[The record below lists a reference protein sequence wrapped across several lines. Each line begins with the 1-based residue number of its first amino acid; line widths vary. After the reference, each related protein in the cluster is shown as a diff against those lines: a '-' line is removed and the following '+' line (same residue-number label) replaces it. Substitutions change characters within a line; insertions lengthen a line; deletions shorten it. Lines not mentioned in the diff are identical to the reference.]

1 MAGFTRFVV
10 FGVLGSLGCA
20 EDEGVEQRTPI
31 AFGDRGDLGFSV
43 SEIPEI
49 GRRVSAE
56 LTWRPGSAGFE
67 AVPADGTTHIDASLE
82 YAEGLVVEVGSPVWQ
97 LEADLVLNV
106 VTSDGS
112 LDESLPCL
120 LRARRV
126 DFWICEGSI
135 DPKVGTFTV
144 LNHPIGSL
152 DYVAWIRRSG
162 QEVMGGV
169 GATVSTYE
177 QLTEQSATG
186 TSTGFQ
192 AGLWL
197 E

>member
-135 DPKVGTFTV
+135 DPKVGTFKV
-144 LNHPIGSL
+144 LNNPIGSL
-152 DYVAWIRRSG
+152 D
-162 QEVMGGV
+162 
-169 GATVSTYE
+169 
-177 QLTEQSATG
+177 
-186 TSTGFQ
+186 
-192 AGLWL
+192 
-197 E
+197 